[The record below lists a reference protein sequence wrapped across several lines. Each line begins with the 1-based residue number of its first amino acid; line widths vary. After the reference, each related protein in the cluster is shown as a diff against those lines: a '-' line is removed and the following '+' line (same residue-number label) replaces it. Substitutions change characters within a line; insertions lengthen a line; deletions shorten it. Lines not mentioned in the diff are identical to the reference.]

1 MGLACELMD
10 EAEKHL
16 AVAGAQRIYLMVN
29 EANTAGIGPA
39 AHTGYL
45 PEGDVM
51 MVKETATLGRRRKEL
66 LAIG

>member
-16 AVAGAQRIYLMVN
+16 AVAGAQRIYLMV
-29 EANTAGIGPA
+29 
-39 AHTGYL
+39 
-45 PEGDVM
+45 
-51 MVKETATLGRRRKEL
+51 KETATLGRRRKEL